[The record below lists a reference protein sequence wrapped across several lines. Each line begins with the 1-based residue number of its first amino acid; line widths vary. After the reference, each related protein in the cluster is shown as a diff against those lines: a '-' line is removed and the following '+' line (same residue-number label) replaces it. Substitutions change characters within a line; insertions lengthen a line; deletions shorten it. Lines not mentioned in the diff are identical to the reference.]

1 MKTPV
6 TILDA
11 AQYIAVSPAPV
22 VLIDTCTVLD
32 VIRAP
37 QRESTHIISA
47 ASNMTSRASVN
58 PKQLWVVA
66 TELIDNEWKD
76 NCQKVED
83 ELTVH
88 IKKIDSQHSNLRI
101 AATYF
106 HPVNLVKP
114 LTLGGLKLPMH
125 LRRVA
130 QSLLDSA
137 VLIADDGNYIIRA
150 RNRVRRGEPPAQKG
164 KQEYKDCEII
174 EHYLAFCKEL
184 RDKGFR
190 EKCVFTSS
198 NTQDYCDSKKKL
210 HLSLQTDF
218 DALGLEY
225 ARDIAH
231 AYSLVK

>member
-11 AQYIAVSPAPV
+11 AQYIAASPAPV

-37 QRESTHIISA
+37 QRESTQVISA
-47 ASNMTSRASVN
+47 ASNMTSRALVN

-66 TELIDNEWKD
+66 TELIDTEWKD

-83 ELTVH
+83 ELTTH
-88 IKKIDSQHSNLRI
+88 IKKIDSQLSDLRI
-101 AATYF
+101 AANYL
-106 HPVNLVKP
+106 HPVNPVER
-114 LTLGGLKLPMH
+114 LTFGGLQLPMQ

-137 VLIADDGNYIIRA
+137 ILIAEEDNYILLA

-184 RDKGFR
+184 RNKGLQ

-210 HLSLQTDF
+210 HLSLKTDF